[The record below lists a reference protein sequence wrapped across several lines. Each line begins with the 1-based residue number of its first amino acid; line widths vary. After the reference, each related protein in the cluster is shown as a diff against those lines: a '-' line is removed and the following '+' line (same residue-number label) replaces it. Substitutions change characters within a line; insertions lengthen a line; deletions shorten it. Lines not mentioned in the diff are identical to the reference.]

1 MKVTIKNISLCLM
14 LAMASLLMSL
24 PARSADAVEPTKETA
39 QGKQSKY
46 SEIVNI
52 NTASAKQLSKGLL
65 GIGKVK
71 AEAIVAYRETNGEF
85 KKIEDLLK
93 VEGIGKKI
101 LENNKER
108 LSL

>member
-1 MKVTIKNISLCLM
+1 MKVIIKNITLCLI
-14 LAMASLLMSL
+14 LAMASLLVSL
-24 PARSADAVEPTKETA
+24 PAYTAEVMDTTKKTS
-39 QGKQSKY
+39 QSNQSKL
-46 SEIVNI
+46 VNI
-52 NTASAKQLSKGLL
+52 NTASAKQLSKGLK
-65 GIGKVK
+65 GIGKAK
-71 AEAIVAYRETNGEF
+71 AEAIVAYRDANGEF